1 MPDLDLNRNLRALL
15 IRHEGMRLKSYT
27 DSVGKTTIGC
37 GRNLTDVGISPLEAN
52 LLLKNDMD
60 RVLLE
65 AYQNFPWFKYL
76 DSVRQDAIL
85 DMLFNLGMTRFSQ
98 FHQLTEALQNQNYLK
113 AATEMLNS
121 LWAQQVGV
129 RARELSQ
136 MLLTGFYPRGL
147 HED

>member
-1 MPDLDLNRNLRALL
+1 MLGLDLNRNLRALL
-15 IRHEGMRLKSYT
+15 IKHEGMRLKAYT
-27 DSVGKTTIGC
+27 DSVGKTTVGC
-37 GRNLTDVGISPLEAN
+37 GRNLTDLGLSPIEAN
-52 LLLKNDMD
+52 LLLKNDID

-65 AYQNFPWFKYL
+65 AHQNFPWFNYL
-76 DSVRQDAIL
+76 DSTRQDVVL
-85 DMLFNLGMTRFSQ
+85 DMLFNLGFTRFSQ
-98 FHQLTEALQNQNYLK
+98 FHQLIEALTNQNYEK
-113 AATEMLNS
+113 AAIAMLNS